1 MAKPQENPSAN
12 KQNNSSARRQ
22 VILDVCADLASLE
35 ARRGEITE
43 EISSLKSQRIK
54 GDLGM
59 KISDFNAAYR
69 LYRLEDADRDIF
81 LDTLRETFE
90 ALGVGGQ
97 LDFIK
102 AGAADAPVGPAA
114 AAGEKA
120 GKAGK
125 PFDSNPY
132 PKDTPA
138 NKSWAEAWEAAQANN
153 LKDLGTGAPAH

>member
-102 AGAADAPVGPAA
+102 AG
-114 AAGEKA
+114 EKA